1 MASTYTMVAYGS
13 QGSAVKQLQSE
24 LNRRGYSLDEDGI
37 FGKKTRAA
45 VRDYQ
50 KKNGLRMVDGIAG
63 DETWGSLLASPTAE
77 EQAALDAAAAE
88 AARPRAEVT
97 ESTAR
102 RLQELEKGYTPSDE
116 VAAAR
121 EYRDSVAALEPEG
134 YESGFSEKL
143 QALYDQIAGRKA
155 FEYDPEEDEDYQR
168 YAKLYAARGAAAM
181 EDTLGK
187 AAALTGG
194 YGSSYAQTAGQQ
206 AYNGYLQELAA
217 LDAAAAEA
225 ARPRA
230 EVTES
235 TARRLQELEKGYTPS
250 DEVAAAREYR
260 DSVAALEPEGYE
272 SGFSEKLQALY
283 DQIAGRKAFEYD
295 PEEDEDYQR
304 YAKLYAAR
312 GAAAMEDT
320 LGKAAALTG
329 GYGSSYAQTAGQQAY
344 NGYLQELAA
353 LVPELRQAALAEYR
367 QEGQALETQY
377 DLLTQQEKNEYQRWQ
392 DGRKEWEKLLAA
404 AQDEYES
411 AGDRDQKLYQALL
424 NHFEDK
430 AEQEKKLSSSGVRLV
445 DSGEDGGR
453 GESLSSTAAES
464 LQRAVRNYLKKGNG
478 DLAQALVEKYA
489 QRMTPAQRQRFDAL
503 LSGGGQ

>member
-1 MASTYTMVAYGS
+1 MKTLSKVLSPVLAMLIAFSMVVLS
-13 QGSAVKQLQSE
+13 SC
-24 LNRRGYSLDEDGI
+24 N
-37 FGKKTRAA
+37 
-45 VRDYQ
+45 
-50 KKNGLRMVDGIAG
+50 KNGSEQERN
-63 DETWGSLLASPTAE
+63 ETPTINE
-77 EQAALDAAAAE
+77 EQ
-88 AARPRAEVT
+88 
-97 ESTAR
+97 
-102 RLQELEKGYTPSDE
+102 
-116 VAAAR
+116 
-121 EYRDSVAALEPEG
+121 
-134 YESGFSEKL
+134 
-143 QALYDQIAGRKA
+143 
-155 FEYDPEEDEDYQR
+155 
-168 YAKLYAARGAAAM
+168 
-181 EDTLGK
+181 
-187 AAALTGG
+187 
-194 YGSSYAQTAGQQ
+194 
-206 AYNGYLQELAA
+206 AA

-503 LSGGGQ
+503 LSGGGQGRLSSPVRKVSYKSTCCEFRKLAISCSKSSCAVCQSRTLRGMALMLAATASHCFCVTFARLLPLGK